1 MAFLLEYAATLGVV
15 DVAYTTPED
24 ARPGYRSM
32 WGTDDLPFLSRYD
45 GLSCIRLTRLGAFVL
60 GRVDGIAAP
69 PAASAGRLAIL
80 PTLHVVP
87 DGGEFEPRD
96 ETFLSTFCRRGA
108 EGSALDCTAV
118 AAAVEKGHRIADLA
132 GFLEQ
137 ACEGGLTPGARA
149 FFDDMEHRATVLSIT
164 GHALLIECSAPEV
177 GRELGRDKRT
187 KRLCTVNGDGS
198 LIVVPSESEAAFRR
212 AVREMGY
219 PPVAGRDC

>member
-1 MAFLLEYAATLGVV
+1 V
-15 DVAYTTPED
+15 DE
-24 ARPGYRSM
+24 
-32 WGTDDLPFLSRYD
+32 
-45 GLSCIRLTRLGAFVL
+45 
-60 GRVDGIAAP
+60 IAAP
-69 PAASAGRLAIL
+69 PAASAGRLEIL
-80 PTLHVVP
+80 PNLHVVP

-96 ETFLSTFCRRGA
+96 ETFLSTFCRHGA
-108 EGSALDCTAV
+108 EGFALDRTAV

-164 GHALLIECSAPEV
+164 GHALLIECSDLEV
-177 GRELGRDKRT
+177 GRELARDKRT
-187 KRLCTVNGDGS
+187 KRLCTVVGDGS

-219 PPVAGRDC
+219 PPLAGRDR